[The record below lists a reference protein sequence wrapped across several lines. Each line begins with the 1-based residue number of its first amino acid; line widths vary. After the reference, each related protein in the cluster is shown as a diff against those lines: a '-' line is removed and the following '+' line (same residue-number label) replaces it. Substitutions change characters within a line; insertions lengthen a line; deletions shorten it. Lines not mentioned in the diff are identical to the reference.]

1 MKIKTLLFLL
11 LLCPFFSNAQIINE
25 TFNEATTA
33 VTTGGTGMP
42 SAYSIG
48 GYVLNSGTWAL
59 NNAIANTT
67 ASNQNSTPRA
77 LQLRSLVGTSA
88 TSPTIAVGGLGT
100 ISFYVCSTSAGG
112 AVNVSWQINGGGFNA
127 GTSYTG
133 LTTSPVLYML
143 TVNDPSSNIQFKFT
157 RTAGTVVID
166 DVLTTGY
173 TNSEINVQ
181 GNATN
186 IVDGDL
192 TPSTVDN
199 TDFDLVS
206 VGNSVIKPFVIQNT
220 GVGILILTGS
230 SPYVTISGAN
240 AADFAVTVLPV
251 TPVAATSGSTTFEI
265 TFTPSAGGLRTATL
279 SIANNDAN
287 ENPYDFSIQGT
298 GTTCTSAVI
307 STVYPLS
314 GPEGTIVTITASSGN
329 LTGAT
334 AKVGGVTAIVLS
346 STATQLVIVV
356 PAGASSGGIVI
367 TDSQPCAVST
377 AFTFI
382 NKDLTSCEGSSGVYT
397 DLMISEIYDAQAGS
411 GGVIEL
417 YNGTASPIDMGAG
430 VYKIRRYANFA
441 DVGPPAVELLLTGI
455 IAPLQILLIRADGTV
470 TCAAQV
476 GTPYAT
482 LGSGFNA
489 DDRIDLTKSAAN
501 TVIDRVRTRNNVGF
515 TMIRVSLTGPSNTFV
530 DTDWNSNDT
539 ENCANLGIFDSTP
552 PTPPSISVQPSVSL
566 SCTTANASLTVTAAE
581 GFIGSNPL
589 AYQWYVVAPNTT
601 VWTALTNA
609 GVYTGTTTN
618 LLNIS
623 SITGLNGY
631 QYYCQVRENTSTCY
645 LSTVAVQLS
654 NGTLTWNGSSWRDTN
669 NIVGVPS
676 ITKVATINATY
687 NTFTNGSFD
696 CCSLIVNNGFTAT
709 IASNTYINVQ
719 NNVTMVGTGD
729 LVVEDNGSLVQV
741 SDTGVNTGSITVNR
755 IHTVKKFDYVYLASP
770 VLNFPLTSVSPTTST
785 AHLFKWIPTIGGL
798 FGTWVNTT
806 ENMITGK
813 GYIVRG
819 PSGFNNVT
827 AADHTVSYRN
837 VPNNGIVAVDVERGG
852 YTGPDYP
859 NPNPAITD
867 LVTNHDDNW
876 NLVGN
881 PYASAIDAKAFMTY
895 NTNIEGV
902 IRIWTHGNLPNAAF
916 TNPFYASYLYNY
928 TASDFILYNLTGPS
942 TQSGYD
948 GYVPSGQGFF
958 VSMVDGLADATQK
971 VYFNNSMRSKT
982 FNNAQFFRTNS
993 FSQENRHS
1001 SKGRIWLDL
1010 VGPNET
1016 VSRTLIGYVEGATP
1030 EKDRL
1035 YDAHLKFGGNQ
1046 DFYSLIN
1053 DEAMNIQGR
1062 PIPFDRRD
1070 RVPLG
1075 LKINA
1080 NNTYKIAIASVDGL
1094 FLNNNRPVYV
1104 EDRLLHI
1111 IHNLR
1116 LSPYTFSTE
1125 AGRFDNRFILRYTN
1139 YSHGNKEF
1147 QDSINEILVAS
1158 NSNEISIESDIENI
1172 NSVLI
1177 YDVLGREI
1185 YQIKDINATSY
1196 TITDL
1201 NATQQTLLVKILL
1214 NNGLTITKKI
1224 LH

>member
-1 MKIKTLLFLL
+1 MKIKILLFLL
-11 LLCPFFSNAQIINE
+11 FVCSFCSNAQIINE
-25 TFNEATTA
+25 TFNETTTV

-42 SAYSIG
+42 NAYSSG
-48 GYVLNSGTWAL
+48 SYVLNSGTWTL
-59 NNAIANTT
+59 NTAIANTN
-67 ASNQNSTPRA
+67 AANQNSTPRA
-77 LQLRSLVGTSA
+77 LQLKSQVGTYA
-88 TSPTIAVGGLGT
+88 ISPTIVAGGLGT
-100 ISFYVCSTSAGG
+100 INFYVCSTSAGG

-127 GTSYTG
+127 GTSYTS
-133 LTTSPVLYML
+133 LTTSPVLYSL
-143 TVNDPSSNIQFKFT
+143 TVNDPNSNIQFKFT

-173 TNSEINVQ
+173 TNSEINIQ

-192 TPSTVDN
+192 TPSALDN

-206 VGNSVIKPFVIQNT
+206 VGNSVVKSFVIQNT
-220 GVGILILTGS
+220 GAGILILTGS
-230 SPYVTISGAN
+230 SPYVSISGTN
-240 AADFAVTVLPV
+240 AADFSVSIVPV

-279 SIANNDAN
+279 SIANNDSD

-298 GTTCTSAVI
+298 GTTCTSSVI

-334 AKVGGVTAIVLS
+334 AKVGGVAASVLS
-346 STATQLVIVV
+346 STSTQLVIVV

-441 DVGPPAVELLLTGI
+441 DVGPPAIEVLLTGI
-455 IAPLQILLIRADGTV
+455 IAPLQILLIRADATV
-470 TCAAQV
+470 TCAPQV

-489 DDRIDLTKSAAN
+489 DDRIDLTKSVAN
-501 TVIDRVRTRNNVGF
+501 TVIDRLRTRNNVGF
-515 TMIRVSLTGPSNTFV
+515 SMIRVSLTGPSSTFV

-552 PTPPSISVQPSVSL
+552 PTAPSISVQPSVAL
-566 SCTTANASLTVTAAE
+566 SCTTANASLAVTAAE
-581 GFIGSNPL
+581 GFVGSNPL
-589 AYQWYVVAPNTT
+589 AYQWFVVAPNTT

-609 GVYTGTTTN
+609 GVYSGATSAT
-618 LLNIS
+618 LIIS
-623 SITGLNGY
+623 SIAGLNGY
-631 QYYCQVRENTSTCY
+631 QYYCQVRENASTCY
-645 LSTVAVQLS
+645 LSTIAVQIS
-654 NGTLTWNGSSWRDTN
+654 NGTLTWNGIDWRDTN

-696 CCSLIVNNGFTAT
+696 CCSLNVNNGFTAT
-709 IASNTYINVQ
+709 IAASTYINVQ
-719 NNVTMVGTGD
+719 NNITMVGTGD

-741 SDTGVNTGSITVNR
+741 SDTGVNTGSVTVNR

-770 VLNFPLTSVSPTTST
+770 VFNFPLTSVSPTTST
-785 AHLFKWIPTIGGL
+785 AHLWKWIPTIGGF
-798 FGTWVNTT
+798 FGNWVNTT

-819 PSGFNNVT
+819 PSGFNNTT
-827 AADHTVSYRN
+827 AADHIVSYRN

-852 YTGPDYP
+852 YTGADYP
-859 NPNPAITD
+859 NPNPLITD

-902 IRIWTHGNLPNAAF
+902 IRIWTHGNLPAPAVV
-916 TNPFYASYLYNY
+916 NPFYASFLYNY

-942 TQSGYD
+942 TQSGYN
-948 GYVPSGQGFF
+948 GYIPSGQGFF
-958 VSMVDGLADATQK
+958 VAMLDGPADATQK

-982 FNNAQFFRTNS
+982 FDNSQFFRTNGLP
-993 FSQENRHS
+993 QENNHTN
-1001 SKGRIWLDL
+1001 KGRIWLDL
-1010 VGPNET
+1010 VGQNET
-1016 VSRTLIGYVEGATP
+1016 VSRTLVGYVEGATI

-1035 YDAHLKFGGNQ
+1035 YDAYLKFGGNQ

-1053 DEAMNIQGR
+1053 EDALNIQGR

-1070 RVPLG
+1070 QVPLG
-1075 LKINA
+1075 LKVNS

-1094 FLNNNRPVYV
+1094 FLNSNRPIYL

-1111 IHNLR
+1111 IHNLKEN
-1116 LSPYTFSTE
+1116 PYTFNTE
-1125 AGRFDNRFILRYTN
+1125 AGRFDNRFVLRYTN
-1139 YSHGNKEF
+1139 YLHENKDFEE
-1147 QDSINEILVAS
+1147 SLNTIHVIERNLEAS
-1158 NSNEISIESDIENI
+1158 SK
-1172 NSVLI
+1172 
-1177 YDVLGREI
+1177 G
-1185 YQIKDINATSY
+1185 K
-1196 TITDL
+1196 
-1201 NATQQTLLVKILL
+1201 
-1214 NNGLTITKKI
+1214 
-1224 LH
+1224 